1 MSPEKKNSKQKIN
14 IEIDEKVSEGIYS
27 NLAIINHSVSEF
39 VIDFISIMPG
49 TAKNKVKSR
58 IIITPQHAKKLS
70 KALNDNIDRF
80 EENFGSIKDYENHNV
95 QLNFGPAGKA

>member
-1 MSPEKKNSKQKIN
+1 MSSNKKNKID

-49 TAKNKVKSR
+49 TPKNKVKSR

-70 KALNDNIDRF
+70 KALNDNIERF
-80 EENFGSIKDYENHNV
+80 EENFGSIKDHENSNI
-95 QLNFGPAGKA
+95 QLNFGPTAKA